1 MKAKFERPVVLDAI
15 GQLDK
20 DDNGNYVLVVE
31 GKDDVQMYA
40 LDDIL
45 RDIAGTQVQIKS
57 VANVQR

>member
-1 MKAKFERPVVLDAI
+1 MKAKFERTVVLDAI

-57 VANVQR
+57 VANV

>member
-1 MKAKFERPVVLDAI
+1 MKAKFERTVVLDAI